1 MTTLKSFADLKQV
14 MSRPRLG
21 IDARLKVKAALDGSL
36 LQYTPRAEERR
47 IERAREERRIERAMA
62 APVDNT
68 PLFTNLPPRHVGTYR
83 KEEIRRTRPKRPLVL
98 EESFCLAHPRVAA
111 AMYAAWNEDRE
122 FELLY

>member
-1 MTTLKSFADLKQV
+1 MTTLKSFAELKQV

-21 IDARLKVKAALDGSL
+21 IDARLKVKAALNGSL
-36 LQYTPRAEERR
+36 LHHT
-47 IERAREERRIERAMA
+47 ERAREERRIARDMA

-83 KEEIRRTRPKRPLVL
+83 KEEIRRTQPKRLMVL

-111 AMYAAWNEDRE
+111 AMYAAWNEGRE

>member
-1 MTTLKSFADLKQV
+1 MTTFKNFAELKQV

-21 IDARLKVKAALDGSL
+21 IDARLKVKAALNGSL
-36 LQYTPRAEERR
+36 LHHTERARE
-47 IERAREERRIERAMA
+47 ERAREERRIERAMA

-68 PLFTNLPPRHVGTYR
+68 PLFTTLPPRHVGTYR
-83 KEEIRRTRPKRPLVL
+83 KEEIRRTQPKRPLML
-98 EESFCLAHPRVAA
+98 EESFCLAYPRVAA